1 MADYI
6 AVRTRSGNKVHL
18 AHAGS
23 SGTVCGVWMRVNA
36 ASRKTSGKINC
47 ERCASV
53 MPRTV
58 ERINEAAR

>member
-6 AVRTRSGNKVHL
+6 AVRTKSGNKIHL
-18 AHAGS
+18 AYAGS
-23 SGTVCGVWMRVNA
+23 SSTVCGVWMKVNA
-36 ASRKTSGKINC
+36 ASRKTSGKISC

>member
-1 MADYI
+1 MDYI

-23 SGTVCGVWMRVNA
+23 SGTVCGVWLKTSA
-36 ASRKTSGKINC
+36 ANRRTSGKINC
-47 ERCASV
+47 DRCASV

-58 ERINEAAR
+58 ERINEAAQ